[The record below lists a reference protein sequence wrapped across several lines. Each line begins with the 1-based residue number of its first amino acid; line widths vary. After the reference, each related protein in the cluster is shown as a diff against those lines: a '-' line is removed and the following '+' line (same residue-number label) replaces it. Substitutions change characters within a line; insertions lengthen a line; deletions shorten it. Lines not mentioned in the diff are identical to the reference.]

1 MFEWDENKN
10 QANIRKHGVSFEQ
23 AVRIFE
29 GPCLTWIDDRDIYSE
44 MREVSIGMIDGA
56 ATVIVVHADRNNIT
70 RIISAR
76 AANRRERRR
85 YAKEIFGTD
94 DA

>member
-1 MFEWDENKN
+1 
-10 QANIRKHGVSFEQ
+10 
-23 AVRIFE
+23 
-29 GPCLTWIDDRDIYSE
+29 

-85 YAKEIFGTD
+85 YAKEMLGAHD
-94 DA
+94 V